1 MYLKFIMSEDMVGQ
15 TSECVFEEK
24 QEKYLKVVV
33 NFGINN
39 FLKRQNNKNETGESG
54 SRQV

>member
-1 MYLKFIMSEDMVGQ
+1 MSEDMVVQ
-15 TSECVFEEK
+15 TSEEK
-24 QEKYLKVVV
+24 QDKYLKVVV

-39 FLKRQNNKNETGESG
+39 FLKRQNNKNETGRSE